1 MWAAK
6 LCPTKSA
13 SSELEESAKLGG
25 LHNAC
30 CNFKNLNK
38 HPEIARNKIEVKRK
52 KIKFSKNP
60 YLYNTG
66 LTHCKEPYKNRSSF
80 Y

>member
-25 LHNAC
+25 LHNVC

-52 KIKFSKNP
+52 KNKI
-60 YLYNTG
+60 
-66 LTHCKEPYKNRSSF
+66 
-80 Y
+80 